1 MIYLD
6 NSATTFP
13 KPQIVRR
20 AMNEAVSQYGA
31 NPGRSGHN
39 MAIRASEEMYRCRSL
54 AAGFFGAESPDNV
67 VFTLNCT
74 HAVNIVLKGLLHK
87 GDHVVIS
94 DMEHNAVVR
103 PLHALKERGVS
114 YTIAKVSVGDPEKT
128 LASFRNALRDNT
140 KLVVCTHVSN
150 VWGIR
155 LPIERITAM
164 CHQYGI
170 EVLVDASQSAGVLPI
185 NIGEVGIDYL
195 CTAGHKGLYSPM
207 GAGLL
212 ITSKGEVLHTFIE
225 GGTGSNSAIF
235 EQPGIMPDRFES
247 GTQNLPAIAG
257 LRAGI
262 EFVTSVT
269 PEKIHLH
276 EIMLLDNLYDRIHD
290 NKNVIL
296 YTPRPGIRNS
306 GGVLS
311 FNIKD
316 TDSETAAEYLNT
328 RYGIAVRAGLHCAP
342 LAHKHFGTEEQG
354 TVRVSPS
361 YFTSIR
367 DITILS
373 QAINSYK

>member
-13 KPQIVRR
+13 KPTAVRK
-20 AMNEAVSQYGA
+20 AMNDAVTQYGA
-31 NPGRSGHN
+31 NPGRSGHS
-39 MAIRASEEMYRCRSL
+39 MSIRASEEIFRCRSE
-54 AAGFFGAESPDNV
+54 AASMFGASSPDNV

-74 HAVNIVLKGLLHK
+74 HAINIVLKGLLRK

-103 PLHALKERGVS
+103 PLYALKERGIS
-114 YTIAKVSVGDPEKT
+114 YSVAKISEDDPDET
-128 LASFRNALRDNT
+128 LASFRDSLKDNT

-155 LPIERITAM
+155 LPIERITAL
-164 CHQYGI
+164 CHQYGA
-170 EVLVDASQSAGVLPI
+170 EVLIDASQSAGMLPLSMGDI
-185 NIGEVGIDYL
+185 GIDYL
-195 CTAGHKGLYSPM
+195 CTSGHKGLYSPM
-207 GAGLL
+207 GVGML
-212 ITSKGEVLHTFIE
+212 ITSKGGRLNTFIE
-225 GGTGSNSAIF
+225 GGTGSNSAMF
-235 EQPGIMPDRFES
+235 EQPDIMPDRFES

-262 EFVTSVT
+262 KFVTSIT
-269 PEKIHLH
+269 PEKIHAH
-276 EIMLLDNLYDRIHD
+276 EIMLLQNLYDRLAE
-290 NKNVIL
+290 NKRVIL
-296 YTPRPGIRNS
+296 YTPRPDMLHS

-316 TDSETAAEYLNT
+316 ADSEVTADYLNT

-342 LAHKHFGTEEQG
+342 LAHKHFGTEKQG

-367 DITILS
+367 DMAVLS